1 MRWNK
6 RCRGYITLSLNNLN
20 SHFTSLFAG
29 NCEAHLN
36 VFLVVKP
43 DIQTERL
50 DYVKLIYTNI
60 SLVGSSNAQTSSTLF
75 SMYKTNGDK
84 DRKEQV

>member
-1 MRWNK
+1 M
-6 RCRGYITLSLNNLN
+6 SLNN
-20 SHFTSLFAG
+20 FTSLFAG

-50 DYVKLIYTNI
+50 DYVKLVYTNI
-60 SLVGSSNAQTSSTLF
+60 SLVGSSNAQTSFTLF

-84 DRKEQV
+84 DRKEKVKAMLVWFSSKS